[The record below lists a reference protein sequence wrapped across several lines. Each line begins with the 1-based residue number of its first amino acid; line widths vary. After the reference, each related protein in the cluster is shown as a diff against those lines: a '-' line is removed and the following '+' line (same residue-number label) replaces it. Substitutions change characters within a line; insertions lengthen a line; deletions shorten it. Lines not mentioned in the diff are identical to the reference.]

1 MKIGLLKEEKIIADE
16 RVALTPNQCKLFVET
31 YPNTE
36 LVIMSSDIR
45 CFSDEEY
52 KQQGIKVVHDVS
64 DCDIL
69 IGVKEVPK
77 KSLIP
82 NKTYFYFSHTIKEQP
97 YNRDLLKKMIELN
110 ISMVDY
116 EVLKNQSGKRLLG
129 FGRYAGIVGAYN
141 GFLTYGLKS
150 RKYALKAAHKCVDR
164 LEMEGEM
171 RKISLDNEKIIV
183 TGNGRVGNGVMEIM
197 KKSGVKEVSKNEFL
211 ENSFDV
217 AVFVHLNTMDY
228 NIRKDGSDSDKH
240 EFYNNPELYKS
251 SFMQYAKKA
260 DIFIAG
266 HYYSADSPFLFT
278 REDAKSNDFSL
289 KVVADISCDIDGP
302 VASTIKPSTISNP
315 IYGYNPETEKEDNFN
330 KDGII
335 AVMAVDNLPCELP
348 KDASEDF
355 GNEMLEKIFPSLI
368 NGDNEKIISNAT
380 ICKDGVLTPN
390 FRYLRDYLNG
400 N

>member
-31 YPNTE
+31 YLNTE

-52 KQQGIKVVHDVS
+52 EEQGIKVVYDVS

-77 KSLIP
+77 NLLIP

-97 YNRDLLKKMIELN
+97 YNRELLRKMIKSN

-116 EVLKNQSGKRLLG
+116 EMLKNNSGKRLLG

-141 GFLTYGLKS
+141 SFLTYGLKS
-150 RKYALKAAHKCVDR
+150 GKYALKAAHKCVDR

-171 RKISLDNEKIIV
+171 RKISLNNEKIIV

-197 KKSGVKEVSKNEFL
+197 KKSDVKEVSKNEFL
-211 ENSFDV
+211 ENSFDD
-217 AVFVHLNTMDY
+217 AVFVHLDTMDY
-228 NIRKDGSDSDKH
+228 NIRKDGSISDKQ

-278 REDAKSNDFSL
+278 REDTKDPEFNIQ
-289 KVVADISCDIDGP
+289 VVADISCDIDGP
-302 VASTIKPSTISNP
+302 VATTIRPSTIKHP
-315 IYGYNPETEKEDNFN
+315 IYGYNVITEKEDDYRD
-330 KDGII
+330 KHVI

-355 GNEMLEKIFPSLI
+355 GDKLIKHIFPVLL
-368 NGDNEKIISNAT
+368 GKDPDKIIKRAT
-380 ICKDGVLTPN
+380 ICENGDLTPD
-390 FRYLRDYLNG
+390 FEYLRDYVNG

>member
-1 MKIGLLKEEKIIADE
+1 
-16 RVALTPNQCKLFVET
+16 VF
-31 YPNTE
+31 
-36 LVIMSSDIR
+36 
-45 CFSDEEY
+45 
-52 KQQGIKVVHDVS
+52 
-64 DCDIL
+64 
-69 IGVKEVPK
+69 
-77 KSLIP
+77 
-82 NKTYFYFSHTIKEQP
+82 
-97 YNRDLLKKMIELN
+97 
-110 ISMVDY
+110 
-116 EVLKNQSGKRLLG
+116 
-129 FGRYAGIVGAYN
+129 
-141 GFLTYGLKS
+141 
-150 RKYALKAAHKCVDR
+150 DR

-315 IYGYNPETEKEDNFN
+315 IYGYNPETGLEIVEGFIVDATGPSISQEISATTFKLKSLDFASSLVN
-330 KDGII
+330 KKGES
-335 AVMAVDNLPCELP
+335 AL
-348 KDASEDF
+348 
-355 GNEMLEKIFPSLI
+355 
-368 NGDNEKIISNAT
+368 
-380 ICKDGVLTPN
+380 
-390 FRYLRDYLNG
+390 
-400 N
+400 